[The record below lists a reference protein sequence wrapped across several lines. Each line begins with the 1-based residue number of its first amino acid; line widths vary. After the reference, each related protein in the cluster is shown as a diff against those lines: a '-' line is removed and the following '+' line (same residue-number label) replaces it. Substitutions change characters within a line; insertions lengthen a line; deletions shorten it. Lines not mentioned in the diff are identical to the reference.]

1 MYYKENPYAT
11 LSYPQQSTSQEQYER
26 LRHRDSSPLLPDGY
40 VEANDDYYSSQG
52 AATEGNESGGGGGN
66 DGSDTVARF
75 DVKSYLKNPWV
86 MLVLAGLVVGLVYY
100 MFFSGSKESYTKTHS
115 YGYKRM

>member
-40 VEANDDYYSSQG
+40 VEANDDYYSSGGQPEGQPQG
-52 AATEGNESGGGGGN
+52 EESLPPVP
-66 DGSDTVARF
+66 SMI
-75 DVKSYLKNPWV
+75 KSYLKNPWV
-86 MLVLAGLVVGLVYY
+86 MLALAVLILGLVYY
-100 MFFSGSKESYTKTHS
+100 LFFSGTKESYS
-115 YGYKRM
+115 YYNKKSYRVR

>member
-40 VEANDDYYSSQG
+40 VEANDDYYSSGGQPEG
-52 AATEGNESGGGGGN
+52 EEGSPPATTS
-66 DGSDTVARF
+66 VI
-75 DVKSYLKNPWV
+75 KSYLKNPWV
-86 MLVLAGLVVGLVYY
+86 MLALAVLILGLVYY
-100 MFFSGSKESYTKTHS
+100 LFFSGTKESYS
-115 YGYKRM
+115 YCNKKSYRAR